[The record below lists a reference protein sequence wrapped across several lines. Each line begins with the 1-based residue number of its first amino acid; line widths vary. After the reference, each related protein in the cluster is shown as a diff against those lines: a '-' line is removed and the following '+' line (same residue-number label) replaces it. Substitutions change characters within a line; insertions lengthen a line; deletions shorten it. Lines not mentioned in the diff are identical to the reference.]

1 MKGLILKDIY
11 CLRTRMMAYIMT
23 MVAALV
29 LGILISLSSEY
40 GNLRFDV
47 FMAGDASITEDD
59 MASYKIIL
67 GGGTFLAV
75 LISLGV
81 GFDGIMTFH
90 MDEKANFNDVLR
102 SMPVK
107 PEEIVLA
114 RYITTYGFLL
124 LSYVSSVLVA
134 LMISPVVKMF
144 SLGEMIYA
152 GTVLACALAIG
163 LGVSICALFLWN
175 KKTFDR
181 IFVGAF
187 VGAYALFAIAFIVS
201 DTYYENRLDAIMGV
215 LMDKGKILYESCL
228 LWLLPVAI
236 LMVAVCYF
244 VSVWIIKRK
253 GRGVR

>member
-102 SMPVK
+102 
-107 PEEIVLA
+107 
-114 RYITTYGFLL
+114 FL
-124 LSYVSSVLVA
+124 
-134 LMISPVVKMF
+134 F
-144 SLGEMIYA
+144 
-152 GTVLACALAIG
+152 
-163 LGVSICALFLWN
+163 
-175 KKTFDR
+175 
-181 IFVGAF
+181 
-187 VGAYALFAIAFIVS
+187 
-201 DTYYENRLDAIMGV
+201 
-215 LMDKGKILYESCL
+215 
-228 LWLLPVAI
+228 
-236 LMVAVCYF
+236 
-244 VSVWIIKRK
+244 
-253 GRGVR
+253 